1 MMPDTPALKAA
12 FHLLATLYPVASSA
26 EIPKW
31 LALFLRVQVRADL
44 QDARGAEAVPHP

>member
-1 MMPDTPALKAA
+1 MPDTPALKAV
-12 FHLLATLYPVASSA
+12 FDLLVALQPVASSA

-44 QDARGAEAVPHP
+44 QDAREAEAVPRP